1 MSKIKGIAAFII
13 FLVLIVLAGLF
24 VKLPIPAYEK
34 QSDYVSGLII
44 QFRDGTTEPEAKA
57 VLENYSLPTYKLD
70 YNIDFL
76 PDKHYYIIVDKNKI
90 MDIRDE
96 LKKGAYLT
104 DPASPDIEKGSYY
117 VVTITDKAIQ
127 NKNFLTI
134 MEKNN
139 FHVNKFVW
147 CHVHLGERP
156 MSGIS
161 KERADELKRELEANE
176 KVFLVEF
183 ETIFS

>member
-1 MSKIKGIAAFII
+1 MSKTKGIAAFII

-44 QFRDGTTEPEAKA
+44 QFRDGTTEQEAKA
-57 VLENYSLPTYKLD
+57 VLEKYSLPTYKLD
-70 YNIDFL
+70 YNSNNI
-76 PDKHYYIIVDKNKI
+76 PGRYYIIVDKNKMI
-90 MDIRDE
+90 DVRDE
-96 LKKGAYLT
+96 LRKMAGWT
-104 DPASPDIEKGSYY
+104 DPAFPDIDKGSYY
-117 VVTITDKAIQ
+117 IITITEQAIHDKDFLAI
-127 NKNFLTI
+127 L
-134 MEKNN
+134 EKNN
-139 FHVNKFVW
+139 IQVKKFVW

-156 MSGIS
+156 MSGIL